1 MLPPKAP
8 QHRPYHAHFA
18 DEASES
24 PQFCDLL
31 GVTLLVGCGA
41 GFPIYPASGCLHSRS
56 TLDHPG
62 LRLGCSLISSRHHE
76 HFFPDG
82 GAAPSLCK
90 LSRPRR
96 ILLWQAQRPCW
107 ESCKG
112 DTDFLAGH
120 KEPVGPELVA
130 LGLDDGVWKCL
141 ASSLHHT
148 KAWLP
153 PVRKENVF
161 KSLVPHTVCHPPC
174 NPVEQLH
181 RQYLSLACL
190 VSLPLCCLI

>member
-76 HFFPDG
+76 HFFQMEGLPLLSVNSADQG
-82 GAAPSLCK
+82 EFSSGKLRGPAGSPAKETLISSLVTRSPWD
-90 LSRPRR
+90 LSW
-96 ILLWQAQRPCW
+96 LLWVWMTVSGNVSPAPCITPRPGISQSERKTC
-107 ESCKG
+107 SS
-112 DTDFLAGH
+112 H
-120 KEPVGPELVA
+120 
-130 LGLDDGVWKCL
+130 
-141 ASSLHHT
+141 SSLTQYVTHLAT
-148 KAWLP
+148 QLNNCIDSICLW
-153 PVRKENVF
+153 PVF
-161 KSLVPHTVCHPPC
+161 SHF
-174 NPVEQLH
+174 
-181 RQYLSLACL
+181 LSAA
-190 VSLPLCCLI
+190 